1 MVTQYVIE
9 HKQDV
14 MIVCGY
20 YRILPTKLLNSI
32 DLGVWGIHNSLLPKY
47 RGGSPLVWQII
58 NREKIL
64 GSSFFK
70 FSEGMD
76 DGPILEQVYVS
87 NADGLSI
94 CEACDQIET
103 KWIDMIPDLWKDFC
117 SGAVRPYEQG
127 HNEATYC
134 AQRVRADGL
143 IDWKM
148 PAVEIDAFIRAQDYP
163 YPRAFF
169 KLQNKIVKIVKHEP
183 DHRVIYGSVGQVFEV
198 RDKYVTICCGKSTSI
213 RLIELEVDEKII
225 LSKNLLDSIKIRL
238 N

>member
-1 MVTQYVIE
+1 
-9 HKQDV
+9 

-20 YRILPTKLLNSI
+20 YRILPNKLLNSI

-76 DGPILEQVYVS
+76 DGPILDQVSV
-87 NADGLSI
+87 NNTGGLSI
-94 CEACDQIET
+94 CQAYDQIER
-103 KWIDMIPDLWKDFC
+103 KWIDKIPDLWMDFC
-117 SGAVRPYEQG
+117 GGAVQPYEQV

-134 AQRVRADGL
+134 AQRVISDGL
-143 IDWKM
+143 IDWKK

-169 KLQNKIVKIVKHEP
+169 KLQNKTVKVVKHEL
-183 DHRVIYGSVGQVFEV
+183 DHRVIYGTVGQVFEV
-198 RDKYVTICCGKSTSI
+198 RDKYVTICCGKGTAI
-213 RLIELEVDEKII
+213 RLIELEVDGKIR
-225 LSKNLLDSIKIRL
+225 LSKNLLGSIKIRL